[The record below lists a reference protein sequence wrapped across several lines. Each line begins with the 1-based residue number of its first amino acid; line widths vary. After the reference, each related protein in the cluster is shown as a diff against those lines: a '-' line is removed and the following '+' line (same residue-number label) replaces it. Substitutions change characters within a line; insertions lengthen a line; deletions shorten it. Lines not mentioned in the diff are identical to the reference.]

1 MLNILCHWRTL
12 ALISNFVQRYEKNMN
27 WANFGARKHGKGE
40 FCRENTKSSQPPT
53 AFFFWGG
60 GYLPKRADL
69 AGSGVSMLGDYF
81 FQTVSR

>member
-40 FCRENTKSSQPPT
+40 FCRENTKKDRSLQLR
-53 AFFFWGG
+53 FFLGG
-60 GYLPKRADL
+60 VL
-69 AGSGVSMLGDYF
+69 
-81 FQTVSR
+81 T

>member
-1 MLNILCHWRTL
+1 MLNILYHWRTL
-12 ALISNFVQRYEKNMN
+12 ALISNFAQRYEKNMN
-27 WANFGARKHGKGE
+27 WTNFGARKHSKGE
-40 FCRENTKSSQPPT
+40 FCREKQKRSQPPT
-53 AFFFWGG
+53 AFFLG

>member
-40 FCRENTKSSQPPT
+40 FCRENTKKIAASNCV
-53 AFFFWGG
+53 FFG

-69 AGSGVSMLGDYF
+69 AGSGVNMLGDYF
-81 FQTVSR
+81 S